1 MKSKIPDIDYIEL
14 PLKIFL
20 KRYPNFIFLLPS
32 FIDLEDDNYIVRFK
46 NGIIEFG
53 YTSDD
58 WTLKQS

>member
-1 MKSKIPDIDYIEL
+1 MKSKIPFIDYIEL

-20 KRYPNFIFLLPS
+20 KRYPNFIFLLPP

-46 NGIIEFG
+46 NGIIELG
-53 YTSDD
+53 YSSDD